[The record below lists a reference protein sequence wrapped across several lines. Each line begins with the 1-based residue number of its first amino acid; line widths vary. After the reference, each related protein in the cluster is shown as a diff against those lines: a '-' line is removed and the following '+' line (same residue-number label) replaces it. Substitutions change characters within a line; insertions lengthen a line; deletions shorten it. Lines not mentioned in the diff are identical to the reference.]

1 MASDMGM
8 GMTAAAVGLPTTK
21 PRYGDLLKEGIYKGN
36 PVTHQVLGICIFLA
50 VTNRVANS
58 LVMGIALTVITA
70 MSSLFVSLLRRS
82 IPLRIRLIAEMAII
96 STWVIVLDQFM
107 RAFYWDM
114 SRQLGPYIAL
124 IIVNCIVL
132 GRSEGFALQHPP
144 LESFVDGLANG
155 VGYLLILTIIGTA
168 RQILGAG
175 TFLSLTLLP
184 ADWYTGN
191 LLLLLAP
198 GAFFTAGFL
207 IWTFN
212 TISGGRDPEAKP

>member
-1 MASDMGM
+1 MATEVR
-8 GMTAAAVGLPTTK
+8 TAAAGP
-21 PRYGDLLKEGIYKGN
+21 PASRHRYIDLLREGVYKAN
-36 PVTHQVLGICIFLA
+36 PVAHQVLGICIFLA

-58 LVMGIALTVITA
+58 IVMGIALTFVTA
-70 MSSLFVSLLRRS
+70 LSSLFVSLLRRG
-82 IPLRIRLIAEMAII
+82 IPPRIRLIVEMAII
-96 STWVIVLDQFM
+96 ATWVIVLDQFM

-114 SRQLGPYIAL
+114 SRQLGPYVAL

-132 GRSEGFALQHPP
+132 GRSEGFALQHAP
-144 LESFVDGLANG
+144 LESLVDGFANG
-155 VGYLLILTIIGTA
+155 VGYLLVLTIIGTV

-175 TFLSLTLLP
+175 TFLNITLLRP
-184 ADWYTGN
+184 EWYTGN

-212 TISGGRDPEAKP
+212 TISARPEQGKKP